1 VNQLIIHWICREDF
15 GIERNQ
21 SPEKLSTV
29 THNSVFAAHRLKNA
43 VPRLRDGIFLFLRA
57 MQTLRM
63 IIEMRTYKIKPG
75 LRAEFLEIFESRSVP
90 EHQKIGMKILGP
102 FLSVEDADTFFFMR
116 AFPDLESRD
125 PLKAQF
131 YEGKLWKEELEQKLM
146 PMIEKYDV
154 VVIEAKDG
162 LGQWR

>member
-63 IIEMRTYKIKPG
+63 IIEMRT
-75 LRAEFLEIFESRSVP
+75 
-90 EHQKIGMKILGP
+90 
-102 FLSVEDADTFFFMR
+102 
-116 AFPDLESRD
+116 
-125 PLKAQF
+125 
-131 YEGKLWKEELEQKLM
+131 
-146 PMIEKYDV
+146 
-154 VVIEAKDG
+154 
-162 LGQWR
+162 

>member
-1 VNQLIIHWICREDF
+1 M
-15 GIERNQ
+15 
-21 SPEKLSTV
+21 
-29 THNSVFAAHRLKNA
+29 
-43 VPRLRDGIFLFLRA
+43 RDGIFLLLRP

-63 IIEMRTYKIKPG
+63 IIEKRTYKIKAS
-75 LRAEFLEIFESRSVP
+75 LRTEFLEMFESRSVP
-90 EHQKIGMKILGP
+90 EHQKIGIKILLP
-102 FLSVEDADTFFFMR
+102 FLSVEDADTFLFMR

-131 YEGKLWKEELEQKLM
+131 YEGKLWKKELEQKRM

-154 VVIEAKDG
+154 VVVGAKDG

>member
-1 VNQLIIHWICREDF
+1 KSPNYHSFKKCWVCREDF

-75 LRAEFLEIFESRSVP
+75 RRAEFLEIFESRSLR
-90 EHQKIGMKILGP
+90 EDQRIGVESHGP
-102 FLSVEDADTFFFMR
+102 FFAVQGAGTVLLSHGFP
-116 AFPDLESRD
+116 AFDWQVP
-125 PLKAQF
+125 
-131 YEGKLWKEELEQKLM
+131 
-146 PMIEKYDV
+146 
-154 VVIEAKDG
+154 
-162 LGQWR
+162 

>member
-1 VNQLIIHWICREDF
+1 MTKCSSHPNSAHESGKSEWRDTCRRVPIIFRAD
-15 GIERNQ
+15 
-21 SPEKLSTV
+21 STAFSNPSCSLQI
-29 THNSVFAAHRLKNA
+29 T
-43 VPRLRDGIFLFLRA
+43 

-75 LRAEFLEIFESRSVP
+75 LRTEFLEIFESRSVP
-90 EHQKIGMKILGP
+90 EHQKIGLKILGP

-154 VVIEAKDG
+154 VVVEAKDG